1 MPVLCGRSIGS
12 QPAKGNVAPPNLQ
25 RWTSGRRNSTTSPR
39 RRRDILPLWKPLVS
53 NRSPKTFSVISMQ
66 RAEGLTALAK
76 SVAHSR
82 ISRSH
87 CPCHPARFDGEF
99 CIDATSQIGPRS
111 RSLQCLRHHGCE
123 QPVLPRCDDPNPQR
137 QQGTTRQP
145 ATHVIR
151 QTPAAASLRATRLGG
166 RTLVTRTMP
175 SANCGRMPQPLF
187 CLER

>member
-1 MPVLCGRSIGS
+1 
-12 QPAKGNVAPPNLQ
+12 
-25 RWTSGRRNSTTSPR
+25 
-39 RRRDILPLWKPLVS
+39 
-53 NRSPKTFSVISMQ
+53 MQ

-166 RTLVTRTMP
+166 RTLVTRTMS
-175 SANCGRMPQPLF
+175 SANCGRMPQPRSLPATLKASNKTAWGKGF
-187 CLER
+187 ATAMTAAPGHVGRNRKSERAMLLLNQRDSDFGTRGIHKTNSCQ